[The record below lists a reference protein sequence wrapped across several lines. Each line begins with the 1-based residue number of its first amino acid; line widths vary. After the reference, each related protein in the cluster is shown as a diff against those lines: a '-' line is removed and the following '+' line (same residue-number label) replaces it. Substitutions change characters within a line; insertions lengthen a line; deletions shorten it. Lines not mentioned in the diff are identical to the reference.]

1 MVIFHSYV
9 SLPEGNEKSG
19 ADQEQGIH
27 HGKMYPNEIS
37 ILMKSPCWLN
47 HDLPLLKSVKN
58 PSFRR

>member
-37 ILMKSPCWLN
+37 I
-47 HDLPLLKSVKN
+47 HD
-58 PSFRR
+58 